1 MTQITMTR
9 TTTLLPPHGG
19 VLINRFLPEPE
30 RRAQQHRAHA
40 LKRLALD
47 PWNISDVEMIAV
59 GAFSPLEGF
68 MGRDDYESVL
78 ERGRLANGLP
88 WTIPITLAVGREEA
102 VRLDAGED
110 IALADASGRILALLH
125 LEEKYAADKTR
136 EALRVF
142 GTTDQAHPG
151 VARLFRIGEIYLA
164 GKISLLDR
172 PPHPY
177 QKYLLDPGDARRLFQ
192 EKGWKR
198 IVGFQT
204 RNPIH
209 RAHEYLQKCALEIAD
224 GLFLHPLVGETK
236 SDDIPTEVRMRCYE
250 VLLEHYYPRDRVVL
264 AIYPAAMRYAG
275 PREAIFHALVR
286 KNYGC
291 THFIVGR
298 DHAGVGRYY
307 GSFDAHRIFDEF
319 DPSEIGITPLFFDNA
334 FYCRRCNG
342 MATSKTCP
350 HAESDRLT
358 LSGTDVRD
366 LLRQGK
372 PLPPEF
378 TRPEVAEVLARAF
391 RG

>member
-1 MTQITMTR
+1 MTETTITR
-9 TTTLLPPHGG
+9 TTALLPPHGG
-19 VLINRFLPEPE
+19 VLINRFVAEPE
-30 RRAQQHRAHA
+30 RHALRQRAHA
-40 LKRLALD
+40 LKRLTLD
-47 PWNISDVEMIAV
+47 QWNVSDVEMIAV

-68 MGRDDYESVL
+68 MGRDDYESVV
-78 ERGRLANGLP
+78 ERRRLANGLP
-88 WTIPITLAVGREEA
+88 WTIPITLAVGRDEA
-102 VRLDAGED
+102 VHLDAGED

-142 GTTDQAHPG
+142 GTTDQTHPG
-151 VARLFRIGEIYLA
+151 VARLFRTGDIYLG

-172 PPHPY
+172 PPHRY
-177 QKYLLDPGDARRLFQ
+177 QKYLLDPADARRLFQ

-209 RAHEYLQKCALEIAD
+209 RAHEYLHKCALEIAD

-236 SDDIPTEVRMRCYE
+236 SDDVPTEVRMRCYE

-264 AIYPAAMRYAG
+264 AVYPAAMRYAG

-334 FYCRRCNG
+334 FYCRRCDG

-358 LSGTDVRD
+358 LSGTDVRN